1 MPPREE
7 TLMGRI
13 AVQAKMITMDQ
24 LAHATHE
31 QGRGGDNRNLG
42 QVFLDLG
49 MLTPSQLERLLQ
61 LQKNVV
67 AKLREREAVGGA
79 PTPAA
84 AGRGAAERAPRGG
97 TPPAAPPA
105 RPAPNAERAPTGA
118 TAARTVPNAGDL
130 QARREAR
137 SVEPGAPARP
147 AAPAGG
153 DLDGLLRAA
162 IAAGAS
168 DVHVHAGAPVRIRC
182 RGRFVDHG
190 SGPLDPRTAEGL
202 VMEALSPD
210 ERRLLAECGEVDFC
224 YCVPELGRFRGNAY
238 RQLRGTDAAFRI
250 IPERVP
256 TLGDLGLPN
265 SLARLTNF
273 HQGMVLVTGPAR
285 CGKTSTLAAL
295 VDLVNEE
302 RAEHILT
309 IEDPIEYLHPSKRC
323 LVNQR
328 KVRRDTES
336 FARALRGALREDPDV
351 IVIGE
356 LRDTETISLALT
368 AAETGHLVLATLHTD
383 SAIRTVERLVGAFPP
398 SQQSQVRTM
407 ISESLRAVVSQRLLP
422 SATGEALV
430 PALEVLIVTKAVGK
444 LIRDAKTFQ
453 IHSILQT
460 GSGQGMCLLDQSLQT
475 LVQAGTITRDEARRH
490 CSNPKLFGGTE

>member
-1 MPPREE
+1 MQLREE
-7 TLMGRI
+7 TLLGRI

-24 LAHATHE
+24 LAHATRE
-31 QGRGGDNRNLG
+31 QGRSGEARNLG

-49 MLTPSQLERLLQ
+49 MLSPSQLERLVQ
-61 LQKNVV
+61 LQKNVL
-67 AKLREREAVGGA
+67 AKLREREAAGGA
-79 PTPAA
+79 PNPAATARRPAGEPVAGRGAPPGAPGARPAPGAGAGRALREAPGPDRGVASPPAAPAA
-84 AGRGAAERAPRGG
+84 AG
-97 TPPAAPPA
+97 
-105 RPAPNAERAPTGA
+105 
-118 TAARTVPNAGDL
+118 
-130 QARREAR
+130 
-137 SVEPGAPARP
+137 
-147 AAPAGG
+147 
-153 DLDGLLRAA
+153 LDGLLRAA
-162 IAAGAS
+162 VSAGAS
-168 DVHVHAGAPVRIRC
+168 DVHVHAGAPVRLRC

-190 SGPLDPRTAEGL
+190 GAPLDPRTAEGL
-202 VMEALSPD
+202 VMEALAPD

-224 YCVPELGRFRGNAY
+224 YCVPDLGRFRGNAY
-238 RQLRGTDAAFRI
+238 RQLRGTDATFRI

-256 TLGDLGLPN
+256 GLGDLGLPN
-265 SLARLTNF
+265 ALARLTNF

-407 ISESLRAVVSQRLLP
+407 ISESLRAVISQRLLP
-422 SATGEALV
+422 SADGERLV
-430 PALEVLIVTKAVGK
+430 PALEVMIVTKAVGK
-444 LIRDAKTFQ
+444 LIRDSKTFQ

-460 GSGQGMCLLDQSLQT
+460 GSAQGMCLLDHSLQT
-475 LVQAGTITRDEARRH
+475 LVQSGAITGDEARRH
-490 CSNPKLFGGTE
+490 CSNPKLFGGAE